1 MKALQPFQIE
11 NTGLEPGVTLVEA
24 SAGTGKTFTI
34 AGIVLR
40 LVLELHIPIEQIL
53 TVTYTV
59 AATEELRDRVRKRL
73 RNALDDL
80 RLEKS
85 EDEVLTKFL
94 KSNNIEQGIRDLDL
108 AVQNFDDA
116 RIFTIHAF
124 CQRVLRDYA
133 FESGILFDMEL
144 LTDPTPIFEEAA
156 QDFWRQHFY
165 SGPALLPRLAIA
177 NDRLPTDR
185 IELLWQTLN
194 HPGLII
200 IPPSEPKPAAEIGK
214 QIETKLA
221 EIAVEWSSS
230 AGAVIRL
237 LSFNPNLSRDKEKSN
252 FSSDKIPQIEADL
265 KAVCA
270 DYRKANP
277 KALGAISRVSRSEI
291 ERCTKR
297 TRTPPRH
304 PFFDLCEDFRELTS
318 RYFHQLDHEFIAFTQ
333 EEIPKRKGRL
343 NVLTYDDLLNR
354 VRGALTGESGPTLA
368 KALGAHYRAALI
380 DEFQDTDSVQYEIFR
395 RIFSGRQHYLFFVGD
410 PKQAMYGFRGA
421 DVFTYLSAAGQASRG
436 FTLDTNFRSEKLL
449 LDAVNTLFTNVDRPF
464 LIEGIEYRPV
474 RRPKKSR
481 EGFASLIETTT
492 VGPLRFRLLQRSD
505 KPYNQFVAEAL
516 INRAVVADIARLE
529 ASGSR
534 LGNCPLKFGDM
545 AVLVRTNSQAANL
558 QNLLRKSGIK
568 SVLKSEESVFKT
580 EEARE
585 TLRLLE
591 AVLEPGRDILLRTA
605 LATRLF
611 GLNAAEILSLDSG
624 EAQWQFWLE
633 KFLLFRNKWEESCF
647 IAFFRSVLFDQEVR
661 QRLIQYPGGE
671 RILTNLLHLAELL
684 HRAETAERLTPNAL
698 CGWLR
703 EQLGDTARAS
713 DEHQLR
719 LESDDDAVLLATVHK
734 SKGLEYPI
742 VFCPFLWKPGD
753 PKYRREI
760 LFHDPA
766 NENRL
771 SLDLLENRPDP
782 DDHNFI
788 AGQESMAESLRAL
801 YVALTRAQNRCYVY
815 AGNISGFDESP
826 LAHLLGAS
834 STDLE
839 PPALQA
845 LVDKSG
851 GAINVTVVD
860 PAADQAFAI
869 QPVRTQNVEELSARR
884 FSGTVPNTRMITSFT
899 GLTAGRAE
907 EEPDRDAVET
917 GESALEAP
925 GGANVLAGFQRGLRA
940 GVFLHDVL
948 QHLDFQAP
956 DQIDQLVRRKLATHG
971 LKGNGLPEA
980 LCAQLQVL
988 LQAPLVTPL
997 EPGLTLSRIPPAE
1010 RLSEVEFSHPI
1021 TSLQED
1027 QLQEI
1032 FVKYAGPALPLEFP
1046 KSLGRLHF
1054 RQVEGFMRGFIDLL
1068 FRFQNRYYIVD
1079 WKSNWLGNRL
1089 SDYDQE
1095 GIQVSMLQH
1104 SYFLQYHLYTVAAD
1118 LYLRR
1123 RVSGYEYDKQFGGV
1137 FYVFFRGLDP
1147 LKAGRGI
1154 FHHLPPAGLISALRQ
1169 LLIGGLP

>member
-1 MKALQPFQIE
+1 MKTLPPFQVE
-11 NTGLEPGVTLVEA
+11 STRLEPGVTLVEA

-73 RNALDDL
+73 RKALDDL
-80 RLEKS
+80 RLKKS

-94 KSNNIEQGIRDLDL
+94 ESNNIEQGIRDLDL
-108 AVQNFDDA
+108 AVQNFDNA

-156 QDFWRQHFY
+156 QDFWRLHFY
-165 SGPALLPRLAIA
+165 SGSALLPRLAIA
-177 NDRLPTDR
+177 HDRLPTDR

-200 IPPSEPKPAAEIGK
+200 IPTSEPKPAAEIGK
-214 QIETKLA
+214 EIEAKLA
-221 EIAVEWSSS
+221 EIAKEWSTS
-230 AGAVIRL
+230 ANAIVSL
-237 LSFNPNLSRDKEKSN
+237 LSFSPNISRDKGKSN
-252 FSSDKIPQIEADL
+252 FSPDKIPQIKANL
-265 KAVCA
+265 QAVCA
-270 DYRKANP
+270 DYRNANP
-277 KALGAISRVSRSEI
+277 KALGTISLLSRSEV
-291 ERCTKR
+291 ERCTKAKR
-297 TRTPPRH
+297 TSPSH
-304 PFFDLCEDFRELTS
+304 PFFDLCEDFRQLTA

-333 EEIPKRKGRL
+333 QEIPKRKGRL

-354 VRGALTGESGPTLA
+354 VRDALTGESGPTLA

-380 DEFQDTDSVQYEIFR
+380 DEFQDTDSVQYDMFR
-395 RIFSGRQHYLFFVGD
+395 RIFSDRQHYLFFVGD

-421 DVFTYLSAAGQASRG
+421 DVFTYLSAAGQASCG
-436 FTLDTNFRSEKLL
+436 FTLDTNFRSEKPLL
-449 LDAVNTLFTNVDRPF
+449 EAVNTLFTNVDRPF

-474 RRPKKSR
+474 RPPKKSR
-481 EGFASLIETTT
+481 EGFATLIETTT
-492 VGPLRFRLLQRSD
+492 VGPLRFRLLQSAD
-505 KPYNQFVAEAL
+505 KSYNQSDAEAL
-516 INRAVVADIARLE
+516 INQAVVADIARLE
-529 ASGSR
+529 ASDSR
-534 LGNCPLKFGDM
+534 LADGPLKFGDM
-545 AVLVRTNSQAANL
+545 AVLVRTNAQAANL

-611 GLNAAEILSLDSG
+611 GLNAAQILSLDSG

-671 RILTNLLHLAELL
+671 RILTNFLHLAELL
-684 HRAETAERLTPNAL
+684 HRAETVERLTPNAL

-703 EQLGDTARAS
+703 EQLSHIARAN

-753 PKYRREI
+753 SKNRREI
-760 LFHDPA
+760 LFHDPD
-766 NENRL
+766 NEGRL
-771 SLDLLENRPDP
+771 SLDLLEKRPDP
-782 DDHNFI
+782 DDHDLI
-788 AGQESMAESLRAL
+788 AAQESMAESLRML

-815 AGNISGFDESP
+815 AGKISGFDESP
-826 LAHLLGAS
+826 LAHLLGVS
-834 STDLE
+834 GTDLE

-851 GAINVTVVD
+851 AAIDATVID
-860 PAADQAFAI
+860 PVADQAFAI
-869 QPVRTQNVEELSARR
+869 QPVQTQNVEELVARR
-884 FSGTVPNTRMITSFT
+884 FSGTVSNTRMITSFT

-907 EEPDRDAVET
+907 EEPDRDAVEASEPT
-917 GESALEAP
+917 LEAQ
-925 GGANVLAGFQRGLRA
+925 GGANILAGFERGLRA

-948 QHLDFQAP
+948 EHLDFQAP
-956 DQIDQLVRRKLATHG
+956 DQIDQLVRMKLAAHG
-971 LKGNGLPEA
+971 LKGNGLHQA
-980 LCAQLQVL
+980 LCSQLQIL
-988 LQAPLVTPL
+988 LQMPLVTPL
-997 EPGLTLSRIPPAE
+997 EPGLTLNRIPPAE

-1021 TSLQED
+1021 SSLREN

-1032 FVKYAGPALPLEFP
+1032 FMKQGGLALPPEFP
-1046 KSLGRLHF
+1046 KSLGRLQF

-1079 WKSNWLGNRL
+1079 WKSNWLGNQL
-1089 SDYDQE
+1089 SDYDQK
-1095 GIQVSMLQH
+1095 GIQASMLQH

-1123 RVSGYEYDKQFGGV
+1123 RVAGYEYDKQFGGV

-1147 LKAGRGI
+1147 SKADHGI
-1154 FHHLPPAGLISALRQ
+1154 FYHLPAAALISSLRQ
-1169 LLIGGLP
+1169 LLIGGLA

>member
-1 MKALQPFQIE
+1 MKALQPFQIG
-11 NTGLEPGVTLVEA
+11 NTELEPGMTLVEA

-73 RNALDDL
+73 RSALDDL
-80 RLEKS
+80 RLKKS

-94 KSNNIEQGIRDLDL
+94 KGNNIEQGIRDLDL

-144 LTDPTPIFEEAA
+144 LTDPMPIFEEAA
-156 QDFWRQHFY
+156 EDFWRQHFY
-165 SGPALLPRLAIA
+165 SGPALLPRLAITY
-177 NDRLPTDR
+177 DRVPTDR

-200 IPPSEPKPAAEIGK
+200 IPASEPKPAAEIGK
-214 QIETKLA
+214 EIETKLA
-221 EIAVEWSSS
+221 EIAGEWSNS
-230 AGAVIRL
+230 ASDVIRI
-237 LSFNPNLSRDKEKSN
+237 LSFNPSLSRAKKESN

-270 DYRKANP
+270 DYRNADP

-291 ERCTKR
+291 ERCTKSKGV
-297 TRTPPRH
+297 PPRH
-304 PFFDLCEDFRELTS
+304 PFFDLCEEFRELTA

-333 EEIPKRKGRL
+333 QELPKRKGRL

-354 VRGALTGESGPTLA
+354 VRGALTGESGPTLG

-380 DEFQDTDSVQYEIFR
+380 DEFQDTDSVQYEIFG
-395 RIFSGRQHYLFFVGD
+395 RIFSGPQHYLFFVGD
-410 PKQAMYGFRGA
+410 PKQAIYGFRGA

-436 FTLDTNFRSEKLL
+436 FTLDTNFRSEKPL

-464 LIEGIEYRPV
+464 LIEGIDYRSV
-474 RRPKKSR
+474 RPPKKSR
-481 EGFASLIETTT
+481 EGFASLFETTT
-492 VGPLRFRLLQRSD
+492 VGPLRFRLLQSAD
-505 KPYNQFVAEAL
+505 KPYNQYDAETL
-516 INRAVVADIARLE
+516 INQAVVADIARLE

-534 LGNCPLKFGDM
+534 LADRPLKFGDM
-545 AVLVRTNSQAANL
+545 AILVRTNAQAANL

-633 KFLLFRNKWEESCF
+633 KFLLFRNQWEESCF

-671 RILTNLLHLAELL
+671 RILTNFLHLAELL
-684 HRAETAERLTPNAL
+684 HRAETVERLTPNAL

-703 EQLGDTARAS
+703 EQIGDTAPAG

-753 PKYRREI
+753 PKNRREI
-760 LFHDPA
+760 LFHDPV

-771 SLDLLENRPDP
+771 TLDLLKNRPDP
-782 DDHNFI
+782 DDHDSM
-788 AGQESMAESLRAL
+788 ASQESMAESLRGL

-826 LAHLLGAS
+826 LAHLLGAA

-839 PPALQA
+839 SSALQA
-845 LVDKSG
+845 LVAQSG
-851 GAINVTVVD
+851 GAINVTMVD
-860 PAADQAFAI
+860 PATDQAFAI
-869 QPVRTQNVEELSARR
+869 QPVRKENVEELSARR
-884 FSGTVPNTRMITSFT
+884 FSGTVSNTRMITSFT

-907 EEPDRDAVET
+907 EEPDRDAVEVN
-917 GESALEAP
+917 EPAP
-925 GGANVLAGFQRGLRA
+925 ETQGGANDLAGFERGLRA
-940 GVFLHDVL
+940 GVFLHDIL
-948 QHLDFQAP
+948 EHLDFQAP
-956 DQIDQLVRRKLATHG
+956 EQIDRVVRQKLATHG
-971 LKGNGLPEA
+971 LKGNGLHEA

-997 EPGLTLSRIPPAE
+997 EPGLTLSRISPAE

-1032 FVKYAGPALPLEFP
+1032 FVKHGGLALPVEFP

-1054 RQVEGFMRGFIDLL
+1054 RPVEGFMRGFIDLL
-1068 FRFQNRYYIVD
+1068 FRFQSRYYIVD

-1089 SDYDQE
+1089 SDYDE
-1095 GIQVSMLQH
+1095 TGIQGSMLQH

-1137 FYVFFRGLDP
+1137 FYIFFRGLDP
-1147 LKAGRGI
+1147 SKAGRGI
-1154 FHHLPPAGLISALRQ
+1154 FYHLPPAALISALRQ